1 MISWEHDRSFEGAK
15 TLFDRNRVFHVS
27 SLKQDLEKLDGI
39 GGVNMAISRTTE
51 EKEVITQPD
60 VEDAWK
66 RFGEFSVVAFTV
78 DSTVLFWLKVAYG
91 NLHPLWLNRLIHIHV
106 YIYIVI

>member
-1 MISWEHDRSFEGAK
+1 
-15 TLFDRNRVFHVS
+15 
-27 SLKQDLEKLDGI
+27 
-39 GGVNMAISRTTE
+39 MAISRTTE

-78 DSTVLFWLKVAYG
+78 DSTVLF
-91 NLHPLWLNRLIHIHV
+91 
-106 YIYIVI
+106 